1 MVVFS
6 PVIWLRMVYS
16 PGEEAERTRTR
27 VLARSRSG
35 AASIQRRPLLSTLKI
50 SNGGIMAGL
59 RWYQNTVAPLCLST
73 LLTGPGQHGDVK
85 RIVGASI
92 LETQFYF
99 EAVAL
104 A

>member
-1 MVVFS
+1 MRLDFGWMVVFS

-16 PGEEAERTRTR
+16 PGEDAERTRTR

-59 RWYQNTVAPLCLST
+59 KWYQNTPPPICLS
-73 LLTGPGQHGDVK
+73 
-85 RIVGASI
+85 RGAK
-92 LETQFYF
+92 QNCFHC
-99 EAVAL
+99 EAMVAQCESWARGNL
-104 A
+104 F